1 MNLINI
7 IDSNTYSIITKL
19 MSNNVTAVM
28 IFISY
33 LGSAVVL
40 ICLTIALIILLKN
53 KRDAK
58 FITSNLVIVF
68 LLNKILKLI
77 IARPRPSVL
86 RLVYEEGYSFPS
98 GHAMVSMGFY
108 GFLIYLAYKNIKNK
122 KIKIPLII
130 FLSILI
136 LLIGVSRI
144 YLGVHYATDII
155 GGFLIAIIYLGL
167 FIKFLYKNKKIKNFA
182 IGDVLFWHKY
192 IVILVIYYTF
202 TICAK
207 IIRPQWHEFFHTN
220 YK

>member
-167 FIKFLYKNKKIKNFA
+167 FIKFLYKNKKIK
-182 IGDVLFWHKY
+182 
-192 IVILVIYYTF
+192 
-202 TICAK
+202 
-207 IIRPQWHEFFHTN
+207 
-220 YK
+220 

>member
-77 IARPRPSVL
+77 IERPRPSVL

-144 YLGVHYATDII
+144 HLGVHYATDII

-167 FIKFLYKNKKIKNFA
+167 FIKFLYKNKKIK
-182 IGDVLFWHKY
+182 
-192 IVILVIYYTF
+192 
-202 TICAK
+202 
-207 IIRPQWHEFFHTN
+207 
-220 YK
+220 

>member
-77 IARPRPSVL
+77 IERPRPSVL

-167 FIKFLYKNKKIKNFA
+167 FIKFLYKNKKIK
-182 IGDVLFWHKY
+182 
-192 IVILVIYYTF
+192 
-202 TICAK
+202 
-207 IIRPQWHEFFHTN
+207 
-220 YK
+220 